1 MNEDTPPNGRGERD
15 RIREASPSARGRDGR
30 SGNGNGNGDK
40 HGWQAPSAW
49 GSALRKADITGW
61 KAIILLTVL
70 GFFWLIG
77 RHPESITSLSQV
89 TTLFDND
96 PTAGLIIGVTVG
108 GVIGYA
114 VLYSRVAD
122 NRIAINGLSRDIDLI
137 RSEGRSRGYRMNDHD
152 KEREKLRDQV
162 ADLSLQISELKGFVA
177 ALAPAAPSP
186 PDRPH
191 GG

>member
-1 MNEDTPPNGRGERD
+1 MTDPRRADSEHHEPAAGGPR
-15 RIREASPSARGRDGR
+15 ARGHLRN
-30 SGNGNGNGDK
+30 GNGNGNGEK
-40 HGWQAPSAW
+40 HNWQAPSAW

-61 KAIILLTVL
+61 KAVITVTVL
-70 GFFWLIG
+70 GFFVLIA
-77 RHPESITSLSQV
+77 RHPEVIPTIAGITA
-89 TTLFDND
+89 LFDSD

-152 KEREKLRDQV
+152 KEREKLREQV
-162 ADLSLQISELKGFVA
+162 AELSRQISELKGFTA